1 MALDSFHLGEQCP
14 DVQFGRPAP
23 REFAPIL
30 PTLLPLLFLP
40 LLLLPLQIPSQLQ
53 TIPML
58 HQPSKESTSTE
69 TKRNRVLLRTLF
81 LIAGA
86 SVLGMTIYVG
96 MKWIQPKESKENL
109 THTIARGRL
118 AVTVTENGA
127 VESSNNK
134 EIKCMVKGGSTVLW
148 VIETGTIVKPGDEL
162 VRLDQSQIE
171 DKILQQRIVYETA
184 LANKIT
190 AESDVAVAEIS
201 ITEYLEGT
209 FREERNL
216 TEKEIFEA
224 EQVLRTKELA
234 YASAERLAAKGVFK
248 SLQVDGEKFA
258 VESAQKDLE
267 LKRNKLRSLDKYTKE
282 KKLQELNSTLK
293 AAQAKLASFE
303 ASLELEQA
311 RLKREEEQLA
321 NCIIRAESEGMV
333 IFPSMAAWKD
343 TPDIEEGAVVRE
355 QQTLLMI
362 PDVTQMQV
370 KVGIHESKVDRL
382 QIGMPAKIQLQDLM
396 LQGEVSEIAEVTRP
410 AGWWTGNLV
419 KYDTIIK
426 LPPQKDLK
434 PGMSAIVEIV
444 LADHEDVLTVPVAS
458 IVETPDGTFCWV
470 QENGEVS
477 KRKITVGDTNDEF
490 TIVTD
495 GLLEGDRV
503 LLNPM
508 GEVQEAQR
516 LAIQPNNQK
525 KGEKEGESDDGNSP
539 SKAKSQ
545 KSTTEASSESKN
557 TSSSQ
562 SK

>member
-1 MALDSFHLGEQCP
+1 
-14 DVQFGRPAP
+14 
-23 REFAPIL
+23 
-30 PTLLPLLFLP
+30 
-40 LLLLPLQIPSQLQ
+40 
-53 TIPML
+53 ML
-58 HQPSKESTSTE
+58 HQPSKASASKG
-69 TKRNRVLLRTLF
+69 TKSGRAIRVLLS
-81 LIAGA
+81 I
-86 SVLGMTIYVG
+86 VG
-96 MKWIQPKESKENL
+96 LVVMSLAIFFGLKWIQPKESKEYL
-109 THTIARGRL
+109 THSVTRGRL
-118 AVTVTENGA
+118 SVTVTENGA

-209 FREERNL
+209 YREERNL
-216 TEKEIFEA
+216 SEKEIFEA

-267 LKRNKLRSLDKYTKE
+267 LKRNKLKALDKYTKE

-311 RLKREEEQLA
+311 RLKREEQQLA

-382 QIGMPAKIQLQDLM
+382 QNGMPAKIQLQDLQ
-396 LQGEVSEIAEVTRP
+396 LHGEVSEIAEVTRP

-444 LADHEDVLTVPVAS
+444 LADHQDVLTIPVAS
-458 IVETPDGTFCWV
+458 IVEAPEGTYCWLL
-470 QENGEVS
+470 ENGDLV
-477 KRKITVGDTNDEF
+477 KRKISLGDTNDEF

-495 GLLEGDRV
+495 GLKEGDRV

-508 GEVQEAQR
+508 GVVQEAQR
-516 LAIQPNNQK
+516 LAIQPSNPL
-525 KGEKEGESDDGNSP
+525 EEESASETDRGDS
-539 SKAKSQ
+539 SSDAKAE
-545 KSTTEASSESKN
+545 STT
-557 TSSSQ
+557 TDTTSQ
-562 SK
+562 SKSTSNEQTK